1 MKITFK
7 KSFVFLILV
16 VLHARLKPAQQLAA
30 FRYSDDHYVFLSNHC
45 VAWNKDMND
54 LAFSHGED
62 THKIMRKLPDHIAN
76 FHAPEVTLCYRV
88 YRFNWC
94 KQTDQSEEAFT
105 KRVNQVNKE
114 EMVNDIKNAI
124 SSSSSLP
131 YTPDDI
137 SSLIAEF
144 TAKLPADAPTQRD
157 LRAAILMYINAKTR
171 G

>member
-16 VLHARLKPAQQLAA
+16 LLHARLKPAQQH
-30 FRYSDDHYVFLSNHC
+30 SDDHYVFWSNHC
-45 VAWNKDMND
+45 IAWNDDMND
-54 LAFSHGED
+54 LDASHGED
-62 THKIMRKLPDHIAN
+62 AHKIIRKLPDHVAN
-76 FHAPEVTLCYRV
+76 FHAPEELELCYRV
-88 YRFNWC
+88 CRFNWC
-94 KQTDQSEEAFT
+94 EQTDQSEEAFK

-137 SSLIAEF
+137 SGLIAEF

-157 LRAAILMYINAKTR
+157 LRAAILMYINAKT
-171 G
+171 GG